1 MVDQTMVDQTM
12 VFRKNCHEIEI
23 FSLTILES
31 NVTNVYDASMSQTLV
46 SKREPNCI
54 LLPSLI

>member
-1 MVDQTMVDQTM
+1 MVDQTM